1 MSATPRI
8 GEEERGKRRGL
19 LILAGCLGAL
29 LSGVL
34 VLTTSRAAFSAQ
46 TDNTTNSVG
55 AGDVTLTD
63 DDSGS
68 AMFTISNMAPDDA
81 AVVECIEV
89 TYSGT
94 IADPGDVRL
103 FSGGFTDSGSLAD
116 ELDITVEVGTG
127 GSFGDCTGFSS
138 ASTIFTTDTLT
149 AFDTAHSDYASG
161 AVGWN
166 PSSTPESR
174 TFRFTVDLPTSAS
187 SSVQGDSV
195 TDLTFTWEAQS

>member
-1 MSATPRI
+1 MSATSRN
-8 GEEERGKRRGL
+8 GEDERGSRKGL
-19 LILAGCLGAL
+19 VILACFLGVL

-63 DDSGS
+63 DDSSS
-68 AMFTISNMAPDDA
+68 AMFTVSNMAPDDA

-94 IADPGDVRL
+94 IADPGEVRL

-116 ELDITVEVGTG
+116 ELDITVDVGTG

-138 ASTIFTTDTLT
+138 TSTVFSTDTLT
-149 AFDTAHSDYASG
+149 AFDTAHNDYSTG
-161 AVGWN
+161 AVGWD

-174 TFRFTVDLPTSAS
+174 TFRFTVDLPTGAS
-187 SSVQGDSV
+187 NSVQGDSV
-195 TDLTFTWEAQS
+195 TDLTFTWEVQS